1 MKTQTSVHFIRHLP
15 AGLLACFCLCFL
27 LPQSHAG
34 DVPAWTMKNYEPT
47 NGDFSAV
54 GDAVGELL
62 QSRDTARFARELAP
76 SIEDWQAILST
87 NAAEREPDPLN
98 GFRKSAGNQRQK
110 VEASAKELLAR
121 ADALHLDFSKGHL
134 HSKVVAPRFL
144 GNTHYPSL
152 QAENE
157 SLPSV
162 QKVDI
167 IVNLDSGTTN
177 ATNGEFKLA
186 VHGLM
191 KFPGGW
197 RSNEG
202 IQWAAFPSN
211 VADEKTLR
219 EMAILDKAGAYK
231 GITDEDDPALLKLGE
246 ALVHFIRERDVNIYE
261 QEALVTGDLTWA
273 QLQKKSSQGPS
284 RQEFDKEW
292 NARQP
297 ELVAAARSV
306 TGQTDEAGIDFKHSE
321 IQVKR
326 ASVERLYPRMGPGTM
341 DGLEGKQFLVK
352 LAVKS
357 EGKSKAG
364 KSLSGDYILAADQIT
379 RFGDAWR
386 VTGKVRWEQLPAGVI
401 DEKAAAALVF
411 ENYVAEHRA
420 LPPGTAAPEI
430 EFTRLDNGQ
439 KMKLSDLRG
448 KVVVL
453 DFWAI
458 WCGPC
463 QEPMAKLQTIRQEHP
478 DWKEQVA
485 IVPLSIDDT
494 LQEVRDHVQKRGWT
508 NTFNVWA
515 GDGGWASAP
524 SKTFRV
530 SGVPTT
536 YIIDAQ
542 GKIVIAGHPAGLH
555 IADIVNA
562 LLIRTAN

>member
-1 MKTQTSVHFIRHLP
+1 MKTQTSVPFIRHLP
-15 AGLLACFCLCFL
+15 TGLLAWFCLCFL

-54 GDAVGELL
+54 VDAVVELL
-62 QSRDTARFARELAP
+62 QSRDTTRFAGELAP

-87 NAAEREPDPLN
+87 NADEREPDPLN
-98 GFRKSAGNQRQK
+98 GFRKSTGDRRQK
-110 VEASAKELLAR
+110 VESSAKELLAK

-134 HSKVVAPRFL
+134 HSKAVTPRFL
-144 GNTHYPSL
+144 GNRHFPSL

-162 QKVDI
+162 QKLDI

-197 RSNEG
+197 RSDEG
-202 IQWAAFPSN
+202 AQWTAFPSN
-211 VADEKTLR
+211 VADGKTLR
-219 EMAILDKAGAYK
+219 ELAILEKATTYK
-231 GITDEDDPALLKLGE
+231 GITDEEDPALLKLGE

-273 QLQKKSSQGPS
+273 QMQKKSSQGPT

-292 NARQP
+292 NMHQQ

-306 TGQTDEAGIDFKHSE
+306 TGQMDEAGIDFNHAE

-326 ASVERLYPRMGPGTM
+326 ASVEQLYPRMGSGTM

-357 EGKSKAG
+357 EGKSKTG

-379 RFGDAWR
+379 RFGNVWR
-386 VTGKVRWEQLPAGVI
+386 VTGKARWEQLPAGVV

-411 ENYVAEHRA
+411 ENYVAEHRT

-430 EFTRLDNGQ
+430 EFTRLDNRQ

-453 DFWAI
+453 DFWAT

-463 QEPMAKLQTIRQEHP
+463 QEPLAKLQTIRQKHP
-478 DWKEQVA
+478 DWKQQVA

-494 LQEVRDHVQKRGWT
+494 LQQVRDHLQKRGWK

-555 IADIVNA
+555 IADVVNA
-562 LLIRTAN
+562 FLKPAK